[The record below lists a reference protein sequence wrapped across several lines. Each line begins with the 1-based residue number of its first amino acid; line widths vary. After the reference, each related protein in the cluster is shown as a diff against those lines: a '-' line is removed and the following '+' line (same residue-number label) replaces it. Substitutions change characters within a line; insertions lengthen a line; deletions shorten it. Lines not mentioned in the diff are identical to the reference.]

1 VDGGNASHSAD
12 SGTGFPSW
20 ELVCRRRAN
29 PSPSAPVKP
38 RASPR
43 GFRFPALAAT
53 SRSHGPSRNATA
65 PHSISLQATILD
77 TKIFDGQIYKGAEFG
92 LGLHASGEVEVQ
104 TLGFAEKS

>member
-1 VDGGNASHSAD
+1 MIAD
-12 SGTGFPSW
+12 F
-20 ELVCRRRAN
+20 R
-29 PSPSAPVKP
+29 SAPPGWIDAERTAAQK
-38 RASPR
+38 R

-65 PHSISLQATILD
+65 SPSISLQATILD
-77 TKIFDGQIYKGAEFG
+77 PKIFDGQIYKGAEFG